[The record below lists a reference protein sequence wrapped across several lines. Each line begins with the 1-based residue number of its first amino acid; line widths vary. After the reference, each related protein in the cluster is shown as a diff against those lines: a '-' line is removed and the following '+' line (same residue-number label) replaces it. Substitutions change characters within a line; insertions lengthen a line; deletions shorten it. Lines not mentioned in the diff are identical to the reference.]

1 MTACFLVAWLPYA
14 IVSMISAYRLLNL
27 QVTGPVSI
35 VPTLLA
41 KTSHLSNP
49 IVYFTMN
56 SRLSDGA
63 LCCPFLLNRPVRGGA
78 SSGSIPSG
86 DRTRLYHGRSI
97 RLLILRD
104 RGRSRRSK
112 RERPLE
118 RRRGTSV
125 ATAAAAVAAA
135 DDDAAAVADAADCTI
150 ICNSVVTLPAP
161 SVDGLL
167 GGGGDV
173 EMGLAGPCQ
182 RDSLPLD
189 GVVR

>member
-35 VPTLLA
+35 VPTMLA

-49 IVYFTMN
+49 VVYFTMN

-63 LCCPFLLNRPVRGGA
+63 PCCPFLLTRPARGGT
-78 SSGSIPSG
+78 SSGSIPCR

-97 RLLILRD
+97 RLVIIRD

-118 RRRGTSV
+118 RRGTSV
-125 ATAAAAVAAA
+125 ATAAAA
-135 DDDAAAVADAADCTI
+135 AAVTAAAADCTI

-173 EMGLAGPCQ
+173 EVGLAGPAYQ